1 MRQPSPT
8 ATAHTHAID
17 WITDR
22 QRASPKTAYSNDR
35 LPDAAA
41 RIENRVLRAS
51 IWSSPI
57 RRYVCFVRVVHC
69 VRGKYRVWTA
79 ANGEQLIR
87 AVLLFSLVSFFCC
100 RCVRVCFIA
109 VHVGIHCGTF
119 VTLGYLRERIHTG
132 LFCCCCLFVIAFCA
146 NIAPHSWQYLL
157 S

>member
-22 QRASPKTAYSNDR
+22 QRASPKTAYNNDR

-87 AVLLFSLVSFFCC
+87 AVLLFSLVSFFLLSMCA
-100 RCVRVCFIA
+100 CVFHRGACGHTLRNVCDP
-109 VHVGIHCGTF
+109 
-119 VTLGYLRERIHTG
+119 G
-132 LFCCCCLFVIAFCA
+132 LSTRTYTHRPVFCCCLFVIAFCA